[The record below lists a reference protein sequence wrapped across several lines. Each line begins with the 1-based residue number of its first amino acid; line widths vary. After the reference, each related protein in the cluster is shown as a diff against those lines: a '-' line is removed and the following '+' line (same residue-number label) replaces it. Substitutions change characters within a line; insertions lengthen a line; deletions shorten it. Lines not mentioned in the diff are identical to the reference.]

1 MFLLLRVFFL
11 PAVLVHCAGE
21 ETDLFITAPRS
32 LEAVNGSCLIIPC
45 SFTPASR
52 KERQFDNRRKIFAV
66 WIKDDV
72 PFQNHPERIVF
83 NSSDAVNYPDI
94 SIIGDLK
101 QRDCTTKFERFKL
114 EKSTKFFFRI
124 ENESFKATAALDP
137 VEIKLTGS
145 PPRPRLEVS
154 ADLKDLKEKE
164 SVTVTCSALTPCSHS
179 PPQLT
184 WSLQQDAHSQ
194 TEENTDGTFSTQIQK
209 TLTLSDTHD
218 GFNLSCSAVY
228 PVAGGEPVKTPE
240 TELTLRVSYA
250 PKDTTVSISPSG
262 SWVTLTC
269 SSRAKPA
276 VSSFTWFK
284 NSDHGPIKVS
294 KGDFY
299 TFNVADTANPESF
312 YCVAENSLGNQTSS
326 WIRVNK
332 AGELRIE
339 LVLKTLMILQV
350 VSLYCTIIIF
360 ECWFR
365 WRHCRKQVKDSPE
378 TDDVNTVIESPA

>member
-1 MFLLLRVFFL
+1 MIFRDCQT
-11 PAVLVHCAGE
+11 VLVHCARHLPA
-21 ETDLFITAPRS
+21 LFITAPRS

-45 SFTPASR
+45 SFTPTS
-52 KERQFDNRRKIFAV
+52 EEEFDNNNKIVAV
-66 WIKDDV
+66 WIKDNW

-83 NSSDAVNYPDI
+83 NSSDSVNYPDI

-101 QRDCTTKFERFKL
+101 ERDCTTKFNVLKL
-114 EKSTKFFFRI
+114 EKTTKFFFRI

-137 VEIKLTGS
+137 VEIKLKGS

-164 SVTVTCSALTPCSHS
+164 SVTVTCSAPTPCSHS

-184 WSLQQDAHSQ
+184 WSLQQDALSQ

-218 GFNLSCSAVY
+218 GFSLSCSAVY

-240 TELTLRVSYA
+240 TELTLRVSYS

-294 KGDFY
+294 EGDFY
-299 TFNVADTANPESF
+299 TFNVANITDPASF
-312 YCVAENSLGNQTSS
+312 YCVAENSLGNQTSL
-326 WIRVNK
+326 WIHVNK
-332 AGELRIE
+332 AENSVDGNGSMGFPPGHGVEVGNR
-339 LVLKTLMILQV
+339 Q
-350 VSLYCTIIIF
+350 SLTESSTIGT
-360 ECWFR
+360 
-365 WRHCRKQVKDSPE
+365 PE
-378 TDDVNTVIESPA
+378 TGGQPSTRQYSR

>member
-1 MFLLLRVFFL
+1 MK
-11 PAVLVHCAGE
+11 VLFAACRSDVLSGCPSDA
-21 ETDLFITAPRS
+21 DLFITAPRS

-45 SFTPASR
+45 SFRPASE
-52 KERQFDNRRKIFAV
+52 KGFDNRRKIVAV
-66 WIKDDV
+66 WIKDDA
-72 PFQNHPERIVF
+72 PFHGYPERIVF

-101 QRDCTTKFERFKL
+101 QRDCTTKFNVLKL
-114 EKSTKFFFRI
+114 EKTTKFFFRI
-124 ENESFKATAALDP
+124 ESESFKATAALDP
-137 VEIKLTGS
+137 VEIKLKGS

-194 TEENTDGTFSTQIQK
+194 TEENSNRTFITQIQK

-218 GFNLSCSAVY
+218 GFSLSCSAVY

-240 TELTLRVSYA
+240 TELTLRVSYS

-294 KGDFY
+294 EGDFY
-299 TFNVADTANPESF
+299 TFNVADITDPESF
-312 YCVAENSLGNQTSS
+312 YCVIENALGNQMSS
-326 WIRVNK
+326 WIPMN
-332 AGELRIE
+332 
-339 LVLKTLMILQV
+339 
-350 VSLYCTIIIF
+350 
-360 ECWFR
+360 
-365 WRHCRKQVKDSPE
+365 
-378 TDDVNTVIESPA
+378 